1 MGSAKGGYV
10 PAACRRERAIAR
22 RSHPPRRTSTGKSRS
37 CPHSLAQIA
46 HQNEPVVAS
55 KCASGRPLLIDSAPP
70 TEFVLTR
77 RKQTVE
83 KFLTGA
89 RTHIRI
95 FSFSP
100 FTTQNP
106 SQLIQRT
113 PALPAEA
120 EFLPGSAQNVE
131 NDVTYSKQ
139 TTEKFLPG
147 ATTTHSAL
155 SNPHYSELKSVAFRP
170 EVVPLLTESDPQTEF
185 DLTRRKQTTE
195 KFLTEARTHIIDFAN
210 QHFST
215 RKMQSC
221 ISTQFAYP
229 SGQSHEPRE
238 AHDQSQA
245 HDPSQLHTTFD
256 TLSPGHRA
264 SHYDRLHTKP
274 HARPLD
280 GGIARRHRR
289 HRKSAGI
296 ASWRDD
302 PGPRRQCSGRGGR
315 GKRRGRRRR
324 THDER
329 YRRRPLRYRLRSQ
342 DRQALWTQRQ
352 RLVARQTLHRI
363 PPRQRSRP
371 NAAGGN
377 PVRHRSRHRGRLVQ
391 TSLAPRHK
399 KVFRSPRARDSFRK
413 GRISCSGTGRWILG
427 RRGRKVKSQS
437 ECRRNLSD
445 RRPPAAPRR
454 NISQPGP
461 GSLVGANRRQRP
473 RRILQRRRRKSHR
486 SHLIQPPRNNV
497 RRRPPRFL
505 QPMGRAHLHH
515 LPRLDRVRNSSQRA
529 GNRRARNA
537 QHHGHVPVRSVSE
550 SGPQNAR
557 DDRSKKVSLRRHA
570 SLRRR
575 PEIQQSARRRNA
587 LKGIRS
593 AARQVDRH
601 GQSQLRRGPWRA

>member
-131 NDVTYSKQ
+131 ND
-139 TTEKFLPG
+139 
-147 ATTTHSAL
+147 
-155 SNPHYSELKSVAFRP
+155 
-170 EVVPLLTESDPQTEF
+170 
-185 DLTRRKQTTE
+185 LTRTKQTTE

-315 GKRRGRRRR
+315 GQRRGRRRR

-329 YRRRPLRYRLRSQ
+329 YRRRPLRHRLRSQ
-342 DRQALWTQRQ
+342 DRHTFW
-352 RLVARQTLHRI
+352 
-363 PPRQRSRP
+363 
-371 NAAGGN
+371 
-377 PVRHRSRHRGRLVQ
+377 
-391 TSLAPRHK
+391 
-399 KVFRSPRARDSFRK
+399 
-413 GRISCSGTGRWILG
+413 
-427 RRGRKVKSQS
+427 
-437 ECRRNLSD
+437 
-445 RRPPAAPRR
+445 
-454 NISQPGP
+454 
-461 GSLVGANRRQRP
+461 
-473 RRILQRRRRKSHR
+473 
-486 SHLIQPPRNNV
+486 
-497 RRRPPRFL
+497 
-505 QPMGRAHLHH
+505 
-515 LPRLDRVRNSSQRA
+515 
-529 GNRRARNA
+529 A
-537 QHHGHVPVRSVSE
+537 QHTR
-550 SGPQNAR
+550 
-557 DDRSKKVSLRRHA
+557 L
-570 SLRRR
+570 
-575 PEIQQSARRRNA
+575 ARRTN
-587 LKGIRS
+587 
-593 AARQVDRH
+593 
-601 GQSQLRRGPWRA
+601 